1 MLWSAP
7 ASGANSSVESRT
19 STQRILFPSRRQ
31 QHGAA
36 SDHRKDRPLDLHVER
51 DEMDWIKEAWRC
63 RSFWMTGTRRITVAD
78 YAVIGCMSLRRVK
91 RNDSGVAPHADERQ

>member
-1 MLWSAP
+1 
-7 ASGANSSVESRT
+7 
-19 STQRILFPSRRQ
+19 
-31 QHGAA
+31 
-36 SDHRKDRPLDLHVER
+36 
-51 DEMDWIKEAWRC
+51 MDWIKEAWRC